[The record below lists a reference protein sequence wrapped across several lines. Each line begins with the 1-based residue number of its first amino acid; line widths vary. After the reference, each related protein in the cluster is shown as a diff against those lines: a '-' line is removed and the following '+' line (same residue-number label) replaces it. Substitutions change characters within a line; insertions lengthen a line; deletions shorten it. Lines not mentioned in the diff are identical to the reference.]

1 MDTGV
6 RVRSQVLCGR
16 TFRQPTPSGTAFVTV
31 NEDEDGQPFEVFL
44 NVGKAGSDVRADAE
58 AIGRLISLVLRLPSP
73 LSPQERL
80 EMVVAQLRGIGGGR
94 SWGFGPRR
102 VRSVPDAVAS
112 VLAAYLDA
120 RKGEE
125 GDGQRS

>member
-1 MDTGV
+1 MDGEI
-6 RVRSQVLCGR
+6 RIRPQVLAGR

-31 NEDEDGQPFEVFL
+31 NEDEGGEPFEVFL

-80 EMVVAQLRGIGGGR
+80 EMVVTQLRGIGGGR
-94 SWGFGPRR
+94 SWGFGPQR

-112 VLAAYLDA
+112 VLAAYLDG
-120 RKGEE
+120 KEG